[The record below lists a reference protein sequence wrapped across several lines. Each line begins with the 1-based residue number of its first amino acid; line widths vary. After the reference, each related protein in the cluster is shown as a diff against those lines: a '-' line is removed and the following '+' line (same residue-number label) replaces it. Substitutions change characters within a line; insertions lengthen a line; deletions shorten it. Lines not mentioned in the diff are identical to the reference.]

1 MQAAPCTLLRPHFM
15 EGKRLATTVRHRCL
29 LSEAVFEAQLEP
41 CSFLILSLV
50 QIFQADM
57 QKPWDVSSVL
67 AKSEFELIICS

>member
-1 MQAAPCTLLRPHFM
+1 MQAAPCTLSRPHFM
-15 EGKRLATTVRHRCL
+15 EGKRLAAAVRHRCL

-41 CSFLILSLV
+41 CSLLILSLV